1 MKIKSNIV
9 KLNSGGFFTPT
20 FIDYRPLVPPGGG
33 IAQQKQEVTKEEK
46 QDNKAQEIILDL
58 IKSAKGL
65 PSDVDKFVKTAMYG
79 LRERQS
85 YISSSIENGGGL
97 NTSSIE
103 DAIRFYAKNA
113 SAKNKIETDKANFD
127 KAMVHL
133 ENKGALNQAA
143 ITGEGYMIVMDKQG
157 QIRQLSPANVI
168 ANKDKI
174 GKILTNSDI
183 AQLRYENPA
192 FAYNSS
198 MIDIMG
204 KAVGIQEIQSFLQT
218 QVKSVV
224 NDSNGKETYISKS
237 DQNIK
242 DGLKVLLGDG
252 PEGIYKVGTKNTEI
266 EQKKQIALNWI
277 YSILPRDFKM
287 TLQSESVM
295 RGEDPKTY
303 IPKQIA
309 SMLNSSLDVPGISV
323 DYQTGMGK
331 NGNMSGDK
339 TSTPDQALSVQND
352 LGNVHRAFV
361 LNPSTNFSLIT
372 DATIYDQIHD
382 QSKLPMGNI
391 SLEEFLKGANVSGAL
406 IKSSIYFGDQ
416 KINPGD
422 GKKMI
427 IDGNQGF
434 AVTSLP
440 YEIDSEGNYKI
451 KTNLIEAISEAKKII
466 ENSKITDENKQKDVY
481 INKGLTE
488 REYKYIIQG
497 DKSALQPTQV
507 HRFAMFS
514 GHTAEGLLNTP
525 INEDS
530 PFLVKVSES
539 KTDYENLRD
548 ALETTLN
555 RKDLNDGEKGDT
567 NIKPLFWFNDK
578 IISGT
583 IYIPV
588 SDDRT
593 SVGVS
598 SENTVVPKLTT
609 SEILGK
615 KVVEQNPT
623 EGIKTKLN

>member
-97 NTSSIE
+97 NNASIE
-103 DAIRFYAKNA
+103 DAIRFYAKNT

-127 KAMVHL
+127 KAMAHL

-157 QIRQLSPANVI
+157 QIRQLSPNNII

-198 MIDIMG
+198 MIDIMS

-218 QVKSVV
+218 QIKSVV
-224 NDSNGKETYISKS
+224 NDSNVKETYISKS

-303 IPKQIA
+303 IPKQII
-309 SMLNSSLDVPGISV
+309 SMLNSSLDVTGISV
-323 DYQTGMGK
+323 DYQTGMDK
-331 NGNMSGDK
+331 NGNISSDK

-352 LGNVHRAFV
+352 LGNVHRKFV

-382 QSKLPMGNI
+382 KSRLPMGNI
-391 SLEEFLKGANVSGAL
+391 SLEEFLTGANVSGAL
-406 IKSSIYFGDQ
+406 IKSSMYFGDQ

-422 GKKMI
+422 GKKII

-466 ENSKITDENKQKDVY
+466 ENSKITDENKQKDIY

-507 HRFAMFS
+507 HRFAMFT

-530 PFLVKVSES
+530 PFLVKVSEG
-539 KTDYENLRD
+539 KTNYENLRD

-555 RKDLNDGEKGDT
+555 KKDLNDNEKGDI

-609 SEILGK
+609 SEILSK

-623 EGIKTKLN
+623 GGIRTKL